1 MTSIRLTQE
10 LIARSSPGV
19 TLPSEELAGPRAV
32 SLSSPAPLGGDDDV
46 DDELDPTEYDPDPE
60 FYATALEDL

>member
-1 MTSIRLTQE
+1 V
-10 LIARSSPGV
+10 A
-19 TLPSEELAGPRAV
+19 PRR
-32 SLSSPAPLGGDDDV
+32 APDDDV